1 MKTLLPRSFLH
12 ACLTLAALI
21 CTPLTALA
29 QGYPTKP
36 VKIIV
41 PAGAGGAADLLARAL
56 GEHMGNAMGASFVT
70 ENRGGAG
77 GIIGSDAV
85 AKAAPDGYT
94 LLLTSNT
101 LAIAPSLYKV
111 PYDTEKDFA
120 SVGLVA
126 SAPNLLVASADLN
139 VKTLNELIALG
150 KRDPDKLTYGSPAV
164 GSAAHLTVEM
174 LARATGIRLTHVP
187 FKGPQQA
194 MMETLSGRV
203 PLTIS
208 GVSNALPHLKSGK
221 LVALAVAGDERSR
234 LVPNV
239 QTFAE
244 LGVKGV
250 DASLW
255 FGLFA
260 PATTPRAVLD
270 RLNAQLNA
278 SLKAPEIQARLEALG
293 FEAIGGSSAKL
304 ADTMRRDMPAYAK
317 VVKEANVKA
326 E

>member
-1 MKTLLPRSFLH
+1 MKTFLH
-12 ACLTLAALI
+12 QYFVPACLTLAVFTCA
-21 CTPLTALA
+21 PVSSLA
-29 QGYPTKP
+29 QAYPSKP
-36 VKIIV
+36 VKIVV
-41 PAGAGGAADLLARAL
+41 PAGAGGAADLLARAI
-56 GEHMGNAMGASFVT
+56 GEHMGNAMGTSFVT

-120 SVGLVA
+120 AIGLVA
-126 SAPNLLVASADLN
+126 SAPNLLVASVDLN
-139 VKTLNELIALG
+139 VKTLGDLVALG

-174 LARATGIRLTHVP
+174 LARATGTRLTHVP
-187 FKGPQQA
+187 FRGPQQA

-208 GVSNALPHLKSGK
+208 GVSNALPHLNSGK
-221 LVALAVAGDERSR
+221 LVALAVAGEERSR
-234 LVPNV
+234 LVPGV
-239 QTFAE
+239 PTFSE

-255 FGLFA
+255 FAMFA
-260 PATTPRAVLD
+260 PAATPKAVLD

-278 SLKAPEIQARLEALG
+278 TLKSPEIQTRMESLG
-293 FEAIGGSSAKL
+293 FESIGGSGARLSETL
-304 ADTMRRDMPAYAK
+304 RRDMPAYAK
-317 VVKEANVKA
+317 IIKDANVKA
-326 E
+326 D